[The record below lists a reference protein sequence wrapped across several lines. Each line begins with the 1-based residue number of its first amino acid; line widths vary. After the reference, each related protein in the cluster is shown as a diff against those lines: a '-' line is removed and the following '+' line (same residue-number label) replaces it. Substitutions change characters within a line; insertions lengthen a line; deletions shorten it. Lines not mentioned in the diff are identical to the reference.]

1 MTAVVTGTTGRS
13 ISLTIDG
20 QAVCVPEGTTLLEA
34 CRMQGI
40 ATPTLCYLE
49 NLRPVN
55 VCRVCVVEVEGSRAL
70 VPACSR
76 RAESGMVVQTD
87 SERVRLSRRLVLEL
101 LASSVDLSLAQ
112 ALAPYLERYGVRP
125 ALRRPVAGKE
135 RDARQAGHHEAPEG
149 LAQKRWHSR

>member
-1 MTAVVTGTTGRS
+1 MGRRS
-13 ISLTIDG
+13 ACPKARPCSKP
-20 QAVCVPEGTTLLEA
+20 AA
-34 CRMQGI
+34 CRALPHRRC
-40 ATPTLCYLE
+40 ATLE

-101 LASSVDLSLAQ
+101 LASSVDLSLAP

-125 ALRRPVAGKE
+125 ARFGASV
-135 RDARQAGHHEAPEG
+135 
-149 LAQKRWHSR
+149 